1 MTLCYRL
8 DLASLTSVREAA
20 AAILKSESRLDVLI
34 NNAGTKM
41 SPKGAKTQD
50 GFDMQFGVNYL
61 GHYLLTQL
69 LMPLIKKTEE
79 AGGRPRSVLSLL
91 FRVTLFIIYMWG
103 KQTVSPAPGAN
114 VHKWF
119 KVQSQTNRMISHF
132 PLDKKGRGDVRS
144 RGAVFSFECNRNYN
158 KRPAPPAW
166 LYLDYS

>member
-1 MTLCYRL
+1 MTSDPICYRL

-91 FRVTLFIIYMWG
+91 FIINM
-103 KQTVSPAPGAN
+103 
-114 VHKWF
+114 
-119 KVQSQTNRMISHF
+119 KVQSNLTLVN
-132 PLDKKGRGDVRS
+132 V
-144 RGAVFSFECNRNYN
+144 
-158 KRPAPPAW
+158 
-166 LYLDYS
+166 

>member
-1 MTLCYRL
+1 MIDYRL

-79 AGGRPRSVLSLL
+79 AGGRPRSVL
-91 FRVTLFIIYMWG
+91 IIDG
-103 KQTVSPAPGAN
+103 QGQK
-114 VHKWF
+114 
-119 KVQSQTNRMISHF
+119 SQ
-132 PLDKKGRGDVRS
+132 K
-144 RGAVFSFECNRNYN
+144 GAVVSFPEGVCV
-158 KRPAPPAW
+158 
-166 LYLDYS
+166 